1 MKYKSGNYIQLSRN
15 IFSGDYKYMSDSAKW
30 LYCYLSE
37 LEHRH
42 TGENTNHFF
51 QTDKQLADFL
61 GWSIS
66 KVQRAKKELY
76 EYGFVEISKT
86 NIENSKKHLTAYR
99 ILK

>member
-1 MKYKSGNYIQLSRN
+1 MKYKDGNFIQLSRI
-15 IFSGDYKYMSDSAKW
+15 IFDEEYKMLSDSAKW

-42 TGENTNHFF
+42 TGNGKNWFYA
-51 QTDKQLADFL
+51 TDAKIAEEL

-66 KVQRAKKELY
+66 KVQRIKSELLKY
-76 EYGFVEISKT
+76 DLVNLYKTHSKT
-86 NIENSKKHLTAYR
+86 STKHLSSYE

>member
-1 MKYKSGNYIQLSRN
+1 MKYKDGNYIQLSRN
-15 IFSGDYKYMSDSAKW
+15 IFDEDYRYMSDSAKW

-42 TGENTNHFF
+42 TGENKDWFY

-66 KVQRAKKELY
+66 KVQRSKRELY
-76 EYGFVEISKT
+76 DYGFIEITKT
-86 NIENSKKHLTAYR
+86 KQKDSTKHLTAFR